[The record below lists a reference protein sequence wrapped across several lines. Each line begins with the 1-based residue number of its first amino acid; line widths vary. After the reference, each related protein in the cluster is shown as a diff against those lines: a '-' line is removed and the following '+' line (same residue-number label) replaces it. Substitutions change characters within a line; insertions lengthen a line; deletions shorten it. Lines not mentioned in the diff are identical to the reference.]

1 MVKKEYIAT
10 IYDLWEVVLNVSE
23 GCTILSC
30 VYCRRVLLVL
40 KCVFLCVSAVCL
52 EIAQHAAHGAK
63 ANEHIV
69 RWRIEDQARASHQ
82 VIKYRA
88 LANRQVT
95 IASTK
100 ALFVRS
106 PLNAISFGQYLLFC

>member
-1 MVKKEYIAT
+1 MCQRDVRSYPVFI
-10 IYDLWEVVLNVSE
+10 VVGCYSSE
-23 GCTILSC
+23 SVC
-30 VYCRRVLLVL
+30 
-40 KCVFLCVSAVCL
+40 FLCVSAVCL